1 MKLGTI
7 QTELRVAKGG
17 YTPGE
22 AIRVSLNIKN
32 GSRRSVRN
40 VAICLCQIVNYRSKT
55 FDGSESFKQTR
66 HIVQKVTVSDK
77 IRRGTEF
84 HWQDK
89 PILVPSIP
97 PRMVTKCK
105 LIDVSYCLELQFN
118 NSPKFT
124 ISLPIVIG
132 TIPILP
138 GILKNT
144 KNNNNGIIQQQNK
157 DFVQV
162 TVTDETGKILGKNG
176 KNEENV
182 ENDEEDRMDPET
194 EQLRKEVAK
203 KRVRMPSSVL
213 SELYPALASPY
224 YKEFYLGPVPIS
236 DDKERKFHFGKN
248 RYAPKYPFYE

>member
-22 AIRVSLNIKN
+22 AI
-32 GSRRSVRN
+32 
-40 VAICLCQIVNYRSKT
+40 
-55 FDGSESFKQTR
+55 
-66 HIVQKVTVSDK
+66 H
-77 IRRGTEF
+77 
-84 HWQDK
+84 
-89 PILVPSIP
+89 
-97 PRMVTKCK
+97 
-105 LIDVSYCLELQFN
+105 FN

-176 KNEENV
+176 KTEENV

-224 YKEFYLGPVPIS
+224 YK
-236 DDKERKFHFGKN
+236 
-248 RYAPKYPFYE
+248 

>member
-1 MKLGTI
+1 MKLGII

-40 VAICLCQIVNYRSKT
+40 VAICLCQIVNY
-55 FDGSESFKQTR
+55 
-66 HIVQKVTVSDK
+66 
-77 IRRGTEF
+77 RGTEF

-176 KNEENV
+176 KTEENV

>member
-1 MKLGTI
+1 MGTM

-22 AIRVSLNIKN
+22 AIRVSLNIQN
-32 GSRRSVRN
+32 GSRRSIRN
-40 VAICLCQIVNYRSKT
+40 LAICLCQIVNYRSKT
-55 FDGSESFKQTR
+55 FDGAESFKHTR
-66 HIVQKVTVSDK
+66 HVVQRVTVSDK

-84 HWQDK
+84 RWQDK
-89 PILVPSIP
+89 PILVPSVP

-105 LIDVSYCLELQFN
+105 LIDVSYCLELQS

-138 GILKNT
+138 GILKNI
-144 KNNNNGIIQQQNK
+144 KNNNGIIQRSDQNNK
-157 DFVQV
+157 DFVHV

-176 KNEENV
+176 KTEENA
-182 ENDEEDRMDPET
+182 ENDDEDRMDPET
-194 EQLRKEVAK
+194 EQLRKEIAK

-224 YKEFYLGPVPIS
+224 YK
-236 DDKERKFHFGKN
+236 
-248 RYAPKYPFYE
+248 

>member
-1 MKLGTI
+1 
-7 QTELRVAKGG
+7 
-17 YTPGE
+17 
-22 AIRVSLNIKN
+22 
-32 GSRRSVRN
+32 
-40 VAICLCQIVNYRSKT
+40 
-55 FDGSESFKQTR
+55 
-66 HIVQKVTVSDK
+66 
-77 IRRGTEF
+77 
-84 HWQDK
+84 
-89 PILVPSIP
+89 
-97 PRMVTKCK
+97 
-105 LIDVSYCLELQFN
+105 
-118 NSPKFT
+118 
-124 ISLPIVIG
+124 LPIVIG

-224 YKEFYLGPVPIS
+224 YK
-236 DDKERKFHFGKN
+236 
-248 RYAPKYPFYE
+248 